1 MKILKKCGKKNGFST
16 KSMGKKAIFTAR
28 FTQDAEHA
36 EKKVVKNK
44 IILEV
49 KACQQIEAI

>member
-1 MKILKKCGKKNGFST
+1 VKILKKYGKKNGFST